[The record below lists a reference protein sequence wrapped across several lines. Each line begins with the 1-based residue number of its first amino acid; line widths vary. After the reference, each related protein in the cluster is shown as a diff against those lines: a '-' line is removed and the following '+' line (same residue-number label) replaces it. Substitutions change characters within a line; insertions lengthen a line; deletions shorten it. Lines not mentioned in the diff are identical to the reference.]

1 MSKRIQVLGMD
12 IDNHAVRET
21 MLLAEEYVNTDG
33 INLMGVISSELLMQA
48 ADFPQIRQVFD
59 MMELRVIG
67 DIAILEVQEDIYEQQ
82 VEEIQRRELEEVFLN
97 YLIRKR
103 KTVFWISDSPSD
115 EEALQDYVR
124 EHYPRLDIAG
134 SYFGMMDEENLETI
148 VNEINS
154 VAPDVLMI
162 QTGDWRRLGLL
173 MEKKNQLNA
182 RLGVCMDY
190 KLKTRYWSPDRTSK
204 LKSMID
210 QTMFK
215 RRAIRHE
222 MNKE

>member
-12 IDNHAVRET
+12 VDNHAVRET
-21 MLLAEEYVNTDG
+21 MLLVEEYVNTDG

-103 KTVFWISDSPSD
+103 KTVFWMSDSPSD
-115 EEALQDYVR
+115 EAALQDYVR

-134 SYFGMMDEENLETI
+134 SYFGMIDEENLESV

-173 MEKKNQLNA
+173 MEKKNQLNT
-182 RLGVCMDY
+182 RLGICMDY
-190 KLKTRYWSPDRTSK
+190 KLKTRYWSPNRTSK

>member
-12 IDNHAVRET
+12 VDNHAVRET
-21 MLLAEEYVNTDG
+21 MLLVEEYVNTDG

-48 ADFPQIRQVFD
+48 ADFLQIRQVFD

-103 KTVFWISDSPSD
+103 KTVFWMSDSPSD
-115 EEALQDYVR
+115 EAALQDYVR

-134 SYFGMMDEENLETI
+134 SYFGMIDEENLESV

-173 MEKKNQLNA
+173 MEKKNQLNT
-182 RLGVCMDY
+182 RLGICMDY
-190 KLKTRYWSPDRTSK
+190 KLKTRYWSPNRTSK

>member
-21 MLLAEEYVNTDG
+21 MLLVEEYVNTDG

-48 ADFPQIRQVFD
+48 ADFPKIRQVFD

-67 DIAILEVQEDIYEQQ
+67 DITILEVQEDIYEQQ
-82 VEEIQRRELEEVFLN
+82 VEEIQRKELEEVFLN

-134 SYFGMMDEENLETI
+134 SYFGMMDEENLEAI

-162 QTGDWRRLGLL
+162 QTGDWRRLGRL

-190 KLKTRYWSPDRTSK
+190 KLNTRFWSPNRTSK

>member
-12 IDNHAVRET
+12 VDNHAVRET
-21 MLLAEEYVNTDG
+21 MLLVEEYVNTDG

-67 DIAILEVQEDIYEQQ
+67 DIAILEVQEDIYEKQ

-103 KTVFWISDSPSD
+103 KTVFWMSDSPSD
-115 EEALQDYVR
+115 EAALQDYVR

-134 SYFGMMDEENLETI
+134 SYFGMIDEENLESV

-173 MEKKNQLNA
+173 MEKKNQLNT
-182 RLGVCMDY
+182 RLGICMDY
-190 KLKTRYWSPDRTSK
+190 KLKTRYWSPNRTSK